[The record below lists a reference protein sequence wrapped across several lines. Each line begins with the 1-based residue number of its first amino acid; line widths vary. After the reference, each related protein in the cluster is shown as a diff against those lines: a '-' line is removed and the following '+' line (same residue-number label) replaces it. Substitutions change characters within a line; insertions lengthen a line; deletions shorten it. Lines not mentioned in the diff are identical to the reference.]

1 MMGDEREAVFL
12 EGHGAT
18 VWLAASPT
26 LVLTPV
32 TWTDT
37 HTSVEKKPLQRIP
50 VTFKTQPEPQVTVWT
65 NKNVSKTV
73 SIRMVLWLPLVVL
86 WFYLAVTT

>member
-1 MMGDEREAVFL
+1 MTGEEREAVSL

-18 VWLAASPT
+18 VWLAARPT

-37 HTSVEKKPLQRIP
+37 HTSVSKKPLKRRTRPLQNR
-50 VTFKTQPEPQVTVWT
+50 EPQVTVWT
-65 NKNVSKTV
+65 NKHVTMTV
-73 SIRMVLWLPLVVL
+73 SESEWDLFAMKVC
-86 WFYLAVTT
+86 TEK